1 MPVNLARLLAL
12 FKSIRLFQGLDE
24 KQLARMVQ
32 AADLI
37 ELAEGQS
44 PELDA
49 EQDYPFCAIAAGKVS
64 LAPTEQHTDEEY
76 ILKKGD
82 FFGAEVLFMGERE
95 EYEITAL
102 APTQLI
108 VITPEK
114 LRILIQNI
122 PQLQTNLEE
131 QLRIYRLLRLRQFDW
146 VNEDETVLLIQ
157 RKHPAYLLVTL
168 LAPLSFAW
176 VIFTI
181 YLLGTQIEP
190 ATTRHLVEWL
200 ASIFLVGIALW
211 AVWRVIDYWNDYYV
225 VTDERVVWLER
236 MFGIY
241 DSRQEAPLAAV
252 KSGRTSSDLFG
263 RMMGYGDVVTEA
275 ILGTVTFR
283 HVPNPTGIKDLIDQ
297 QRKQAQRRQY
307 RSDNRAMEAVIRRKL
322 DPAVRPNEVVPLV
335 IIRHPN
341 GEPWLVDGT
350 GDLVTRL
357 GENNYL
363 VSETEADWGPEEIGN
378 RTGILNL
385 PEWFCSPNSP
395 LILDELFRL
404 RNPRIIEGHAL
415 PDPGGDNQVF
425 LLVPDSSNAVLRGGP
440 DDPPQPGRILTIGA
454 AKYAYNCLLECFMA
468 HPNKLF
474 VVVTTPPVTDATWAD
489 NARDFTT
496 WLVND
501 WLVENEYPYSNVVVF
516 DLYNVLTHPENHHR
530 FNPATGQV
538 DHIVSYLHNTLYYNG
553 ENERT
558 DSEGSQKATDAFIP
572 LLNYYYNRWKANPAA
587 PATPPAIV
595 PAGLRLFNFFQT
607 RLVEGDTI
615 TYRKHLYI
623 LLTRTW
629 LPALLTFGLAT
640 GTVYLLFQSTA
651 GILTSFDPL
660 VILLLGGLLTLI
672 PALWWLYNY
681 IDWRND
687 IYRVTADRVI
697 DSERKPL
704 GTEIAKSAPLENI
717 LSMDYEKI
725 GLLGVVLN
733 FGNVVINV
741 GAESKF
747 IFHNIHNPARA
758 QADIFDHIITHR
770 RRKQLS
776 DAKQEWERVSDWL
789 AAYHRQ
795 SEEMR
800 RTRNSS

>member
-1 MPVNLARLLAL
+1 MPVNPARLLAL

-24 KQLARMVQ
+24 MQLTRMAQ
-32 AADLI
+32 AAELI
-37 ELAEGQS
+37 ELQEGQS
-44 PELDA
+44 PELDE
-49 EQDYPFCAIAAGKVS
+49 EQDYPFFAIAAGKVS
-64 LAPTEQHTDEEY
+64 LAPAESHTDEEY

-82 FFGAEVLFMGERE
+82 FFGADVLLMGERE
-95 EYEITAL
+95 EYEIAAL

-108 VITPEK
+108 AINPDR

-122 PQLQTNLEE
+122 PQLQANLKE
-131 QLRIYRLLRLRQFDW
+131 QLRIYRLMRLRQFDW

-168 LAPLSFAW
+168 LAPLVFAW
-176 VIFTI
+176 IAFAV

-190 ATTRHLVEWL
+190 TSTRHLVEWL
-200 ASIFLVGIALW
+200 ATIGLVMIALW
-211 AVWRVIDYWNDYYV
+211 AIWRTIDYWNDYYV

-252 KSGRTSSDLFG
+252 KSGRTTTDLFG
-263 RMMGYGDVVTEA
+263 RMLGYGDVVTEA

-283 HVPNPTGIKDLIDQ
+283 HVADPIEIKDLIDH
-297 QRKQAQRRQY
+297 QRQQAQRRQY
-307 RSDNRAMEAVIRRKL
+307 RSDNRGMEAVIRRKL
-322 DPAVRPNEVVPLV
+322 DPAARPSEVVPMV
-335 IIRHPN
+335 IIRHPI

-357 GENNYL
+357 GDNNYL
-363 VSETEADWGPEEIGN
+363 VSETDADWGPGGIGS
-378 RTGILNL
+378 RTDILNL
-385 PEWFCSPNSP
+385 PEWFCGPDTP

-404 RNPRIIEGHAL
+404 RNPRVDEGRSL
-415 PDPGGDNQVF
+415 PDPGGENQVV
-425 LLVPDSSNAVLRGGP
+425 LLVPGFSNSLLRGGP
-440 DDPPQPGRILTIGA
+440 DDLPQPGRILTIGA
-454 AKYAYNCLLECFMA
+454 AKFVYNSLLESFMA
-468 HPNKLF
+468 HPDKLF
-474 VVVTTPPVTDATWAD
+474 IVVTAPPVSDATWAE

-501 WLVENEYPYSNVVVF
+501 WLVENDYPYNNVVVF
-516 DLYNVLTHPENHHR
+516 DLYNVLTHPENHHH
-530 FNPATGQV
+530 FNPSTGQI
-538 DHIVSYLHNTLYYNG
+538 DHILIYLENTLYYNG
-553 ENERT
+553 ET
-558 DSEGSQKATDAFIP
+558 DRADVEGSQKATDEFIP
-572 LLNYYYNRWKANPAA
+572 LLNFYYNRWKASPAS
-587 PATPPAIV
+587 PETPPAVV
-595 PAGLRLFNFFQT
+595 PTGLRLFNYFQT
-607 RLVEGDTI
+607 RLVEGNTI
-615 TYRKHLYI
+615 TYRKHLFI
-623 LLTRTW
+623 LFTRTW
-629 LPALLTFGLAT
+629 LPALLTFGVAT
-640 GTVYLLFQSTA
+640 ATIYYLFQSTVGA
-651 GILTSFDPL
+651 LTSLNPL
-660 VILLLGGLLTLI
+660 VILFFGGLLALI

-704 GTEIAKSAPLENI
+704 GTEITKSAPLENI
-717 LSMDYEKI
+717 LSMDYERL

-733 FGNVVINV
+733 FGNVVVNV

-758 QADIFDHIITHR
+758 QADIFDHIITYR

-789 AAYHRQ
+789 VAYHRQ

-800 RTRNSS
+800 RARNSS